1 MTYNLPI
8 DFGAFTHIGLAF
20 NVVFLYICREMK
32 RFLLF
37 GFFMLL
43 AFDLAIGKG
52 VAYLAVPV
60 DFDIVNGN
68 FDASM
73 VYVRRDN
80 KTVIT
85 VKGKRNLE
93 LRLDFNTEYVVDFT
107 KPGYIT
113 KTIEI
118 NTRVPEKR
126 RKNGFEPYKIGVRL
140 FKQYE
145 GINYVVFNQ
154 PVALIAFLPEVD
166 DFGYSTD
173 YTKTILSELQRTTEL
188 LELKAMEERD
198 LPEYVGD
205 RIGNSVPERR
215 NSPSRTTHAWTP
227 VDGLPDPPVNDSVIS
242 STGSSGTGL
251 DESNRA
257 YRNRQRREPQK
268 VPPGPPGSE
277 DLPPITSA
285 RVAMD
290 MPGSDNVWMEGRD
303 FSPSK
308 VLNEEQNF
316 RSVETIVE
324 DQRVILVTY
333 VQRGSS
339 LLELR
344 MVKYAYGETYYFMNG
359 NVSISE
365 HLYEYLTRSDPSF

>member
-1 MTYNLPI
+1 
-8 DFGAFTHIGLAF
+8 
-20 NVVFLYICREMK
+20 MK

-93 LRLDFNTEYVVDFT
+93 LRLDFNAEYVVDFT

-205 RIGNSVPERR
+205 RIGSSVPERR

-257 YRNRQRREPQK
+257 YRNRLRREPQK

-316 RSVETIVE
+316 RSAETIVE